1 MLTIA
6 LSKGRILE
14 ETLPLLAKAGIE
26 PLEDPGSTRKLI
38 LATNH
43 DDVRLLTVRA
53 TDVPPYVAWG
63 GADMGIAGRDVLVE
77 YEAETQT
84 NALYE
89 PVDLNIAGC
98 KLMVAGK
105 PGAMDKPGK
114 LRIATK
120 YVHTARQYFA
130 AQGRQVELI
139 KLYGSMELAPLVG
152 MADVIVDL
160 VDTGRTLAANGLV
173 ELEHIDDISSRMIV
187 NKASMKTKA
196 AQVKPLLQTLRD
208 LTADLAAEA

>member
-6 LSKGRILE
+6 LSKGRILK
-14 ETLPLLAKAGIE
+14 ETLPLLAQAGIE
-26 PLEDPGSTRKLI
+26 PLEDPDSTRKLI
-38 LATNH
+38 LATNRE
-43 DDVRLLTVRA
+43 DVRLLAVRA

-63 GADMGIAGRDVLVE
+63 GADMGVAGRDVLVE
-77 YEAETQT
+77 YEAETES

-89 PVDLNIAGC
+89 PVDLGIAKC
-98 KLMVAGK
+98 RLMVAGK
-105 PGAMDKPGK
+105 PGALDKPGK

-130 AQGRQVELI
+130 NQGRQVELI

-152 MADVIVDL
+152 MADLIVDL
-160 VDTGRTLAANGLV
+160 VDTGKTLAANGLEPL
-173 ELEHIDDISSRMIV
+173 ELIDDVSSRMIV

-196 AQVKPLLQTLRD
+196 DVVKPLLDQ
-208 LTADLAAEA
+208 LAAMVG

>member
-89 PVDLNIAGC
+89 PVDLGIAGC

-130 AQGRQVELI
+130 QQGRQVELI

-152 MADVIVDL
+152 MADIIVDL
-160 VDTGRTLAANGLV
+160 VDTGKTLAANGLV

-196 AQVKPLLQTLRD
+196 GVVKPLLQQLQA
-208 LTADLAAEA
+208 LSQN